1 MITAKNMVNR
11 FLQVKTLP
19 HVAFKLTR
27 MISEDNSTMQEF
39 ESVIKLDPTL
49 VLKTLKLVNS
59 PMYALR
65 KKVINISEAV
75 VYIGMENLRNMIVVS
90 SIKDI
95 FKEEFKSDSF
105 SRPQL
110 WLHCAAVAIC
120 NQMIAERIMGEKGE
134 DSFLCGIL
142 HDFGMIIEDQVVHDD
157 FLKTC
162 DAYQE
167 TNELITT
174 LESDII
180 GTNHCEVGAI
190 ISEQWKLPENI
201 IKGIK
206 KHHNKNSILP
216 PNDITS
222 ITQIGEYLV
231 SRMGYTSL
239 PEMKG
244 TLPDSLAQHMKEN
257 ISEYKTI
264 AMDLPGELKKAE
276 EVYKIDN

>member
-1 MITAKNMVNR
+1 MITPKNMVNR

-27 MISEDNSTMQEF
+27 MISEDKDTMQEF

-59 PMYALR
+59 PIYALR
-65 KKVINISEAV
+65 KKVTNISEAV
-75 VYIGMENLRNMIVVS
+75 VYIGMENLRNMIIVS
-90 SIKDI
+90 SIKEI
-95 FKEEFKSDSF
+95 FKDQCHSDSF

-120 NQMIAERIMGEKGE
+120 NQMISERIMGEKGE

-142 HDFGMIIEDQVVHDD
+142 HDFGMIVEDQVVHDD
-157 FLKTC
+157 FLKAC

-167 TNELITT
+167 NNRLITT
-174 LESDII
+174 IESDII

-190 ISEQWKLPENI
+190 ISQQWKLPESI
-201 IKGIK
+201 TKGIK
-206 KHHNKNSILP
+206 KHHNKNSTLP

-222 ITQIGEYLV
+222 ITQISEYLV
-231 SRMGYTSL
+231 SRMGYSALPAMRGVL
-239 PEMKG
+239 PE
-244 TLPDSLAQHMKEN
+244 TLALHMKEN

-276 EVYKIDN
+276 EVYKIDI